1 MKIFYLIFFFILG
14 TVIGSFLCVVGLR
27 LPKNID
33 FVKGKSRCDACGHGL
48 HFYELIPIFS
58 YIFLRGRCL
67 KCHKK
72 IDSIIPIS
80 EILGGLLF
88 STAYYL
94 FGFSYN
100 LVIALLIAALFIII
114 VTTDVTY
121 YIIPD
126 EIIITFSILFLIV
139 EFLAGDI
146 KNVGMHLLTG
156 ILLFIIMY
164 LIMGVLTTL
173 VNWVVYAVTVRALPI
188 SGEVTKVAVANVI
201 AWIAGVIF
209 AYFTNKIWV
218 FESYSWKLK
227 FVLKEMSMFV
237 GARLITGCIEWLGV
251 PALVKLGLNQKF
263 LGIDGMFSKVLV
275 SVIVVILNYVFS
287 KLLIFKNKENQAD

>member
-33 FVKGKSRCDACGHGL
+33 FVKGKSRCDACGHKL

-139 EFLAGDI
+139 EFLSGGI

-164 LIMGVLTTL
+164 LIMLLGEKLFKKESLGGGDVKLLFLFGLVLDPLLGIFTIFL
-173 VNWVVYAVTVRALPI
+173 GSLIALPI
-188 SGEVTKVAVANVI
+188 S
-201 AWIAGVIF
+201 IF
-209 AYFTNKIWV
+209 ILYKEKNNMIPFGPFLLLAFMLIY
-218 FESYSWKLK
+218 YS
-227 FVLKEMSMFV
+227 
-237 GARLITGCIEWLGV
+237 GITSEQII
-251 PALVKLGLNQKF
+251 N
-263 LGIDGMFSKVLV
+263 
-275 SVIVVILNYVFS
+275 
-287 KLLIFKNKENQAD
+287 LLI